1 MELFSACPFAIST
14 LAWEPAPG
22 RRSLCVAVKAS
33 FSLAP
38 GAVATLAPM
47 QEPLG
52 AEGEMATAV
61 GELAPF
67 KPRADVLILGHA
79 HAPRGVPAEQL
90 LARARVGAVRKAL
103 SITGDR
109 TWVPSFDGLR
119 PSPPV
124 PFRRMPLR
132 YERAVRAGENL
143 GGVDVLQQGAELG
156 RALPNIAAIVDQGG
170 ETPGFGPL
178 PLPWRARRWGG
189 GDAAVH
195 WASRISLAAGPPP
208 AGFDFHILNA
218 APAEQQLDE
227 IPPGVEIQLE
237 NLHPEH
243 AWLETRLPALRV
255 KMFRKPSRNE
265 RVVEIPARCDT
276 LVIDCDRAL
285 CFLVWRAAVLVDGP
299 DEAAAGR
306 LVIAA
311 EAEGE
316 RLGPEHAERLLSRLS
331 PPVTY
336 VEAGPAFGLAPLAE
350 SAPASYPPPAPGTT
364 PPRAGTKPP
373 VAGPLAGGY
382 PQPEAP
388 PAMGAPRPITLMP
401 PRTAGAVG
409 ALPFRPPPT
418 GFEPTP
424 TMGLPDSYPPPP
436 APLAFGAGY
445 LDAALPAPPRPP
457 SWGPQHPSFADE
469 ATHLDDEATPPRGFA
484 VEAPPERTA
493 TGTILPPPSAP
504 PPRGG
509 TIRPPLGS
517 APGLAVAPA
526 MAPPV
531 EAPKRPTPT
540 PAVALERTAGGTV
553 RPPPAALPF
562 QRAPLPSFAERPP
575 PAAPVLDLPVYAAMK
590 VEVWRGEPLVE
601 VAARHG
607 VEPAAFEAHERTQA
621 EAIAREAAEGRADG
635 ATVVVEAL
643 RAAR

>member
-1 MELFSACPFAIST
+1 VELFSACPFAIAT

-33 FSLAP
+33 FTLAP
-38 GAVATLAPM
+38 GGVATLAPL
-47 QEPLG
+47 QEPLAAD
-52 AEGEMATAV
+52 AEVATAV
-61 GELAPF
+61 GELAVF
-67 KPRADVLILGHA
+67 KPRADVLIVGHA
-79 HAPRGVPAEQL
+79 YAPRGVPAEQL
-90 LARARVGAVRKAL
+90 LARARIGTVRKAL

-143 GGVDVLQQGAELG
+143 GGVDIMSQGAELG

-178 PLPWRARRWGG
+178 PLPWRARRWGA

-195 WASRISLAAGPPP
+195 WAARSGLAAGPPP
-208 AGFDFHILNA
+208 AGFDFRILNA

-227 IPPGVEIQLE
+227 IPPGLEIQLE

-243 AWLETRLPALRV
+243 TWLETRLPALRV
-255 KMFRKPSRNE
+255 RVFRKAGRHE
-265 RVVEIPARCDT
+265 RAAEVPVRCDT
-276 LVIDCDRAL
+276 LVVDCDRAL
-285 CFLVWRAAVLVDGP
+285 CTLVWRGAVLVDGP
-299 DEAAAGR
+299 DESVVGR

-316 RLGPEHAERLLSRLS
+316 RLGPEHVERLLAQLS

-336 VEAGPAFGLAPLAE
+336 VEAGPAFGLAPVAE
-350 SAPASYPPPAPGTT
+350 AAPASYPPPAPGTT
-364 PPRAGTKPP
+364 PPAAGTTPP
-373 VAGPLAGGY
+373 AAGPEAGGY
-382 PQPEAP
+382 PQVAQP
-388 PAMGAPRPITLMP
+388 PAEAGGPRPITLIPRMP
-401 PRTAGAVG
+401 GAAAG
-409 ALPFRPPPT
+409 ALPFRPAPT

-424 TMGLPDSYPPPP
+424 TMSASDSYPPPP

-445 LDAALPAPPRPP
+445 LDPALPPPPRPP
-457 SWGPQHPSFADE
+457 SWPVHGPADE
-469 ATHLDDEATPPRGFA
+469 ATHLDEEATPPRGYA
-484 VEAPPERTA
+484 LAPGAQPERTTV

-509 TIRPPLGS
+509 TIRPPMGS
-517 APGLAVAPA
+517 APGIAAASSP
-526 MAPPV
+526 
-531 EAPKRPTPT
+531 EAPMRPTPT
-540 PAVALERTAGGTV
+540 PAVPVERTAGGTV

-562 QRAPLPSFAERPP
+562 QRAPLPSFAERP
-575 PAAPVLDLPVYAAMK
+575 ALAVPVLDLPVYAAMK
-590 VEVWRGEPLVE
+590 VDLWRGEPLAE

-607 VEPAAFEAHERTQA
+607 VELGAFEAHERGQA
-621 EAIAREAAEGRADG
+621 ESIAREAAEGRADG
-635 ATVVVEAL
+635 AVAVVEAL